1 MDLTRRLAEVPV
13 RSAHGASGT
22 AGLVAGAAAALRAWW
37 RNRQERRALAG
48 LDDNLLRDVGL
59 TRADV
64 DGEYDRPFW
73 QPVDYGALDSARR
86 RSGPRLGARR

>member
-1 MDLTRRLAEVPV
+1 MDFTRRLAGAPI
-13 RSAHGASGT
+13 RSAYSASGT
-22 AGLVAGAAAALRAWW
+22 AGLAAAAAALRAWW
-37 RNRQERRALAG
+37 RNRQDRRALAS

-73 QPVDYGALDSARR
+73 QLVDDGALDSARR